1 LLSSPGEIR
10 KVSIDG
16 RPIEFPAAGDAEAE
30 GARLDFL
37 YNALPAEGIRLE
49 VEVVGDEPL
58 EVEAVGQLYAL
69 PELADFSYEPRPA
82 HMMSRPGMVMDSTFV
97 RSVTTLV
104 AGAAGEVHQRS
115 TPGRRTAGSPRTR

>member
-1 LLSSPGEIR
+1 MLSSPGEIR

-82 HMMSRPGMVMDSTFV
+82 HMMSRSGMIMDSTFV

-104 AGAAGEVHQRS
+104 AGAADEGQEEAVDEPS
-115 TPGRRTAGSPRTR
+115 TDA